1 MFIFAKH
8 RSGFFYRK
16 KRGKILKWK
25 DREFRE
31 KQKLVEHI
39 LSSL

>member
-1 MFIFAKH
+1 MFTFTKH

-25 DREFRE
+25 HREFRE
-31 KQKLVEHI
+31 KQKLAEHI